1 MPCPNCHKPPH
12 LRFRDLLMIS
22 RPVYRSKIPLPK
34 RIVIC
39 SHCGTLLRETGFT
52 KLFWCVA
59 GITIVPFLLV
69 FIFFRQIVAIVGIKE
84 FESFFIFIATLMI
97 LGFMSYGL
105 KRSMR
110 YEVVDPKDVFAD
122 HSEG

>member
-1 MPCPNCHKPPH
+1 M
-12 LRFRDLLMIS
+12 
-22 RPVYRSKIPLPK
+22 
-34 RIVIC
+34 C

-59 GITIVPFLLV
+59 GITIAPFLLIL
-69 FIFFRQIVAIVGIKE
+69 IFFRQIVAIVGIKE
-84 FESFFIFIATLMI
+84 FESFFIFVATLMV

-122 HSEG
+122 HSVR